1 MLNKKSLKTMNK
13 LVSILATLIVLTC
26 LSMHGYAQQ
35 DEQSDDGNLSDQ
47 QVTVVTTY
55 TPVINDAFRLESL
68 PKIVDTFFVEPS
80 FKYDIFS
87 KMQPTILHP
96 TPLQAAKLQGEPKDH
111 LDNGYAKLAVGSKL
125 NLNAELYYMNTRN
138 SSTNWGV
145 IGKHQSA
152 QGTIRI
158 SDEITYPDSYVFD
171 GRVFA
176 GYDVSNLGAFVK
188 KMYSHT
194 TLNADI
200 NFGSSQHFFY
210 GYTPANL
217 TINPLLL
224 PNDRDDFI
232 DGNHR
237 QRYSVL
243 SVNTGAKSRFPQ
255 INKINYDVGLSYD
268 LWFDANQNLEHTI
281 DFTADLHRKI
291 KKEMVGL
298 STELMIIPA
307 KYLDPS
313 LMYLD
318 LSPYLKHN
326 SENFKL
332 KLGLKTKMQ
341 FLKDSTD
348 FHFYPDIH
356 IEHNIA
362 DVILPYASF
371 TGNLMENSMREL
383 TRVNPYINDTLAVSP
398 ANVKQNICV
407 GIKGRISDAVQF
419 NFNGQYHKVDNQHF
433 FVTDYSAMLQNRF
446 DVVYSDI
453 EMFKAYAE
461 LNFEFGEKMK
471 LRLHGMYNYYTWLKD
486 IDEAWQ
492 VPVFR
497 SGLYAEY
504 QVLPQLKVHAQ
515 AFVDGKRIA
524 GVNLP
529 GDTQWNSVDM
539 DPIIDVNLGA
549 DYQISNQLNA
559 FVALNNLAGQNY
571 EIWHQYPVYGFHFLG
586 GIKYGF

>member
-1 MLNKKSLKTMNK
+1 MNK
-13 LVSILATLIVLTC
+13 IVSIFAIAFIMTIVAIN
-26 LSMHGYAQQ
+26 SYAQN
-35 DEQSDDGNLSDQ
+35 DEQTNDGNLSDQ

-55 TPVINDAFRLESL
+55 TPVINDAFRLERL
-68 PKIVDTFFVEPS
+68 PKIVDTFFVEPR
-80 FKYDIFS
+80 FKYNIFS
-87 KMQPTILHP
+87 KMQPTILYP
-96 TPLQAAKLQGEPKDH
+96 TPLQAAKLQGESKDH
-111 LDNGYAKLAVGSKL
+111 LENGYAKLAVGSKL

-152 QGTIRI
+152 QGKVDI
-158 SDEITYPDSYVFD
+158 PDGSVFD

-176 GYDVSNLGAFVK
+176 GYDVSNIGAFVK

-194 TLNADI
+194 MLKADI
-200 NFGSSQHFFY
+200 NFGTSQHFFY

-217 TINPLLL
+217 VINSLLL

-243 SVNTGAKSRFPQ
+243 SVNTAAKSRFPQ
-255 INKINYDVGLSYD
+255 IKKINYEVGLSYD

-281 DFTADLHRKI
+281 DFSADLHRKI

-298 STELMIIPA
+298 STEFILIPA

-313 LMYLD
+313 LMYID

-341 FLKDSTD
+341 FLKDSSD
-348 FHFYPDIH
+348 FHFYPDVH

-362 DVILPYASF
+362 NVILPYASF

-419 NFNGQYHKVDNQHF
+419 NINGQYRKEDNQHF
-433 FVTDYSAMLQNRF
+433 FVTDYSSTLENRF
-446 DVVYSDI
+446 GIVYSDL
-453 EMFKAYAE
+453 ELFKAYAE
-461 LNFEFGEKMK
+461 LNFEFGDKMK
-471 LRLHGMYNYYTWLKD
+471 LRLHGLYNHYTWLKN

-492 VPVFR
+492 IPIFR

-504 QVLPQLKVHAQ
+504 QVLPQLNVHAN

-524 GVNLP
+524 NLS
-529 GDTQWNSVDM
+529 GDTQWSSVEM
-539 DPIIDVNLGA
+539 DPVIDVNLGA
-549 DYQISNQLNA
+549 DYQVSNQLSA

-571 EIWHQYPVYGFHFLG
+571 EIWYQYPVYGFHFLG

>member
-1 MLNKKSLKTMNK
+1 MNK
-13 LVSILATLIVLTC
+13 LFLILATASILT
-26 LSMHGYAQQ
+26 LVSMPGYAQQ
-35 DEQSDDGNLSDQ
+35 DEQSDEGNLSNQ

-55 TPVINDAFRLESL
+55 TPVINDAFRIESL
-68 PKIVDTFFVEPS
+68 PKIVDTFFVEPN

-87 KMQPTILHP
+87 KMQPTVLHP
-96 TPLQAAKLQGEPKDH
+96 TPLQAAKLQGESKDH
-111 LDNGYAKLAVGSKL
+111 LENGYAKLAIGSKF

-152 QGTIRI
+152 QGKIKI
-158 SDEITYPDSYVFD
+158 SDD
-171 GRVFA
+171 RVFA
-176 GYDVSNLGAFVK
+176 GYDVSNIGAFVK
-188 KMYSHT
+188 KMYSQT
-194 TLNADI
+194 TLNADV
-200 NFGSSQHFFY
+200 NFGSAQHFFY
-210 GYTPANL
+210 GYTPTNL
-217 TINPLLL
+217 TLNPLLH
-224 PNDRDDFI
+224 PDDKDDFI

-243 SVNTGAKSRFPQ
+243 SVNTAAKSRYPQ
-255 INKINYDVGLSYD
+255 INKINYQVGLSYD

-291 KKEMVGL
+291 KKELVGL
-298 STELMIIPA
+298 STELVLIPA

-318 LSPYLKHN
+318 VSPYLKHN
-326 SENFKL
+326 SDNFKL

-341 FLKDSTD
+341 FLKDSSD
-348 FHFYPDIH
+348 FHFYPDVH

-371 TGNLMENSMREL
+371 TGNLQENTMMEL
-383 TRVNPYINDTLAVSP
+383 TRVNPYINDTMAVSP
-398 ANVKQNICV
+398 ANIKQNICV
-407 GIKGRISDAVQF
+407 GIKGRLSDAVQF
-419 NFNGQYHKVDNQHF
+419 NINGQYHKVDDQHF
-433 FVTDYSAMLQNRF
+433 FVTDYNSPLQNRF
-446 DVVYSDI
+446 NVVYSDV

-471 LRLHGMYNYYTWLKD
+471 LRLYGLYNHYTWLKD

-504 QVLPQLKVHAQ
+504 QVLPQLNVHAQ

-524 GVNLP
+524 RVNFP
-529 GDTQWNSVDM
+529 CDPQWRAV
-539 DPIIDVNLGA
+539 DVNFGA
-549 DYQISNQLNA
+549 DYQISNQLSA
-559 FVALNNLAGQNY
+559 FFSLNNLACQNY
-571 EIWHQYPVYGFHFLG
+571 EIWYQYPVYGFHFLA